1 MKELRT
7 NHQLRARL
15 LGGDRT
21 LVLRT
26 ELDAFGQ
33 PTAAALEHVDKNLPA
48 SAPKVFGRY
57 LTPYLAR
64 LEARERAA
72 A

>member
-7 NHQLRARL
+7 DHLLRARL

-26 ELDAFGQ
+26 ELDAFGE
-33 PTAAALEHVDKNLPA
+33 PTSAALEHVDKNLPE
-48 SAPKVFGRY
+48 SSPKVFGRY

-64 LEARERAA
+64 LEAMRRAA